1 MDSGGKKDGDDDGV
15 GGDCDDNSTIN
26 LRTIMI
32 SIYNHSG
39 NLEEEDQR
47 RTPSERPLRFSK
59 CFTHFVCIFDIL
71 AQSHSGFKKA
81 AQIFVFFCIFE
92 I

>member
-1 MDSGGKKDGDDDGV
+1 MIKMLMMTTHGLWRKKDGDDDGV

-26 LRTIMI
+26 PGTIMI

-47 RTPSERPLRFSK
+47 RTPSERPLRLSTFL
-59 CFTHFVCIFDIL
+59 HIL
-71 AQSHSGFKKA
+71 Y
-81 AQIFVFFCIFE
+81 FE

>member
-1 MDSGGKKDGDDDGV
+1 MDSEGKKDGDDDGV

-47 RTPSERPLRFSK
+47 RTPSERPLRFQN
-59 CFTHFVCIFDIL
+59 
-71 AQSHSGFKKA
+71 A
-81 AQIFVFFCIFE
+81 
-92 I
+92 